1 MKIRKENEMKLQPM
15 DDRVVVERVEEEK
28 KSGNIIIPDTA
39 KEKPRLGVVIAVG
52 TDEDLQEKVKV
63 GDKIFYG
70 KYVGD
75 EVELEGK
82 EYLIVQRSDIL
93 AIVVD

>member
-1 MKIRKENEMKLQPM
+1 MELKPL
-15 DDRVVVERVEEEK
+15 DDRVVVERIEEETRQ
-28 KSGNIIIPDTA
+28 GRIIIPDTA
-39 KEKPRLGVVIAVG
+39 KEKPRLGKVVAVG

-63 GDKIFYG
+63 GDKILYG

-75 EVELEGK
+75 EVKLEGK
-82 EYLIVQRSDIL
+82 EYLIVQRPDIL